1 MLRWFS
7 NCFDVCVAGLTIAFE
22 RRRVVWLVLA
32 LDGSVVFAGIPLPQI
47 NTNNIVNVTNYG
59 AVGDGVTTN
68 TAAIQ
73 STINAAAAGG
83 ATNGLSGG
91 TVEIPAG
98 VYLSGPLTMK
108 SSVNLQI
115 DAGATL
121 QMLPYGSFPATS
133 DFISAS
139 KLQNIEISG
148 NGTIDGQGAIWWTN
162 YSNTT
167 GGIPRPKAMF
177 APSTC
182 T

>member
-1 MLRWFS
+1 M
-7 NCFDVCVAGLTIAFE
+7 VC
-22 RRRVVWLVLA
+22 LVLA
-32 LDGSVVFAGIPLPQI
+32 LNGSAVFAGIPLPQI

-59 AVGDGVTTN
+59 AVGDGVKTN
-68 TAAIQ
+68 TTAIQ
-73 STINAAAAGG
+73 NAINAAAVGG

-108 SSVNLQI
+108 NFVNLQI

-139 KLQNIEISG
+139 SLHDLEISG
-148 NGTIDGQGAIWWTN
+148 SGTID
-162 YSNTT
+162 
-167 GGIPRPKAMF
+167 
-177 APSTC
+177 
-182 T
+182 